1 MTAPVRRIS
10 RARRRAGVAE
20 CRAGMSLVEM
30 AVVIIVIGLI
40 AVIMMPLTAD
50 VFLSLSDTK
59 KAKQLAV
66 LLDHARNTAISRN
79 ADITLEFELSSDPD
93 ESDAYTGYVMDRES
107 DSAEK
112 KVIFERTS
120 IHLGGIRSVGSPLI
134 DKGKVQLVF
143 LPSGVSEQAWFYVG
157 DREDQPEAVVVLD
170 RYLGTARVFEDPA
183 AMQKWQDAD
192 LKDDS
197 WHHDQN

>member
-66 LLDHARNTAISRN
+66 LLDHARNTRHKHRN
-79 ADITLEFELSSDPD
+79 ALH
-93 ESDAYTGYVMDRES
+93 R
-107 DSAEK
+107 
-112 KVIFERTS
+112 
-120 IHLGGIRSVGSPLI
+120 
-134 DKGKVQLVF
+134 
-143 LPSGVSEQAWFYVG
+143 
-157 DREDQPEAVVVLD
+157 
-170 RYLGTARVFEDPA
+170 
-183 AMQKWQDAD
+183 
-192 LKDDS
+192 
-197 WHHDQN
+197 